1 MSMSFD
7 CFWNPV
13 LRRAMQGNDPNRRP
27 IHFEDVN
34 LITRLRSCRAPF
46 RMSNLSL
53 GSVRHNLLAILVVAN
68 TWGRSTVAAA
78 NTRTD
83 TVNIMSAIQFS
94 RNIPDLEDGMH
105 HRRAAGMNSRRDSRW
120 ECFQSTTKALLK
132 HMRSQGA
139 VVTLPGKTTYRT
151 ILP

>member
-13 LRRAMQGNDPNRRP
+13 LRRAMQGDDPNRRP
-27 IHFEDVN
+27 IHLKDVN

-46 RMSNLSL
+46 RISYLSL
-53 GSVRHNLLAILVVAN
+53 GSVGHNLLAILVVAN
-68 TWGRSTVAAA
+68 TWGRSTVATA

-83 TVNIMSAIQFS
+83 TVNILSALQFS
-94 RNIPDLEDGMH
+94 RNIPVLEESMHRGMDH
-105 HRRAAGMNSRRDSRW
+105 RDSRR
-120 ECFQSTTKALLK
+120 EYVQSTTKALLK
-132 HMRSQGA
+132 HIRQGA
-139 VVTLPGKTTYRT
+139 VVTLPGGTTYRT